1 MRKFVIRGGDGRV
14 RSWERR
20 ATVGVEKQGRKM
32 AAEKEAA
39 GEQGAAVVGGNN
51 DNAAVRGCGLG
62 LRQEGLLGQ
71 IWQREIVAVEV
82 GSVVQ
87 AAMLAATE
95 GEKGNGGIGRSDDSG
110 FWGRTTRDS
119 FAAVLVLPTKVIS
132 GCGMAMRPR
141 AVAAISRLCKD
152 GCKIFGG
159 EFAAEIGCGLAAG
172 TSRIAALIPIDRNP

>member
-1 MRKFVIRGGDGRV
+1 EEVGRWLLGGCSESLDGADGRWVDVGYGRGDGDGRGSGSGWV
-14 RSWERR
+14 
-20 ATVGVEKQGRKM
+20 
-32 AAEKEAA
+32 
-39 GEQGAAVVGGNN
+39 
-51 DNAAVRGCGLG
+51 
-62 LRQEGLLGQ
+62 

>member
-1 MRKFVIRGGDGRV
+1 MASGWLLREGLDGADGRWVDVGYGRGDGDGRG
-14 RSWERR
+14 S
-20 ATVGVEKQGRKM
+20 GS
-32 AAEKEAA
+32 
-39 GEQGAAVVGGNN
+39 
-51 DNAAVRGCGLG
+51 
-62 LRQEGLLGQ
+62 
-71 IWQREIVAVEV
+71 EV

-95 GEKGNGGIGRSDDSG
+95 GEKGNGGSGRSDDSG

-132 GCGMAMRPR
+132 DCGMAMRPR

-172 TSRIAALIPIDRNP
+172 TSRIAALIPIDRNPWVSIVDGDEKGGINDHFEGIGPP